1 MTCQDPEADHS
12 DSMKGHYANYF
23 AVGHNAFE
31 FVLDFGQRY
40 PNEPEGEIYT
50 RIITT
55 PSYAKAFLETLVSSI
70 TRYEVEFGGIES
82 APVDSERDVGV

>member
-1 MTCQDPEADHS
+1 
-12 DSMKGHYANYF
+12 MKGHYANYF

-40 PNEPEGEIYT
+40 PSEQEAETYT

-55 PSYAKAFLETLVSSI
+55 PSYAKAFMETLVSSI
-70 TRYEVEFGGIES
+70 TRYEVEFGGIAS
-82 APVDSERDVGV
+82 AQVDSEHDAGV